1 MRAYRG
7 HPIRSQETKGGRGR
21 IGGALGEGAEMAH
34 LYEGQLREKINGY
47 AKHVLHCHGLV
58 GK

>member
-21 IGGALGEGAEMAH
+21 IGRSLGEGAEMAH
-34 LYEGQLREKINGY
+34 LYEGQLRDKTIGY
-47 AKHVLHCHGLV
+47 AKHVLHCHRHV

>member
-7 HPIRSQETKGGRGR
+7 HPIRSQETKGGRGG
-21 IGGALGEGAEMAH
+21 IGKALGEGAEMAH
-34 LYEGQLREKINGY
+34 LYEGHLRDKINGY
-47 AKHVLHCHGLV
+47 AKQVLHCHRLV